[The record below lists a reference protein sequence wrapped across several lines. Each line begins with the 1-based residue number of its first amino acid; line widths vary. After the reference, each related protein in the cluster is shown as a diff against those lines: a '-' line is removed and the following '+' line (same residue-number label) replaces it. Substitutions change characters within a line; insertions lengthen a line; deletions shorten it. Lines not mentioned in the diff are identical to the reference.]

1 MKEKIKNVISGLK
14 KGFCASDVKKHDETS
29 LAKLLAEHDD
39 NRIVPFHMP
48 GHKRAD
54 FDYLYG
60 AQKIDITE
68 IEGFDNLNDAN
79 GIILDSEKLAADVFC
94 VKHARYLVNGSTG
107 GVLAAIRSVC
117 KEGDKILV
125 ARNCHKSV
133 FNAVEV
139 FGLNPVYVMPTYFE
153 EYGFYGSVY
162 PSSVKNAFEENPDI
176 KLVVV
181 TSPTYE
187 GIISDI
193 KSIAEIC
200 REHGAILFCRRGARR
215 AFGALQKVSRKRKD
229 AWRGHSCQQ
238 LAQNSSFSH
247 ANRIAVGVYGQG
259 GHGNSGQKPCGFS
272 DKLALVRADGVYGR
286 LRAYARR

>member
-1 MKEKIKNVISGLK
+1 M
-14 KGFCASDVKKHDETS
+14 
-29 LAKLLAEHDD
+29 
-39 NRIVPFHMP
+39 
-48 GHKRAD
+48 
-54 FDYLYG
+54 
-60 AQKIDITE
+60 
-68 IEGFDNLNDAN
+68 
-79 GIILDSEKLAADVFC
+79 
-94 VKHARYLVNGSTG
+94 KHARYLVNGSTG

-139 FGLNPVYVMPTYFE
+139 FGLNPVYVLPTYFE

-162 PSSVKNAFEENPDI
+162 PSSVKKAFEENPDI

-200 REHGAILFCRRGARR
+200 REHGAILFVDEAHGAHLGLCKKFHESARTLGADIVVNSLHKTLPSLTQTALLSVCTDRVDTAIVDKNLAVFQTSSPSYVLMASMDGCVRMLEDR
-215 AFGALQKVSRKRKD
+215 ANELCSEWSKNIDLCKKS
-229 AWRGHSCQQ
+229 
-238 LAQNSSFSH
+238 LA
-247 ANRIAVGVYGQG
+247 RL
-259 GHGNSGQKPCGFS
+259 K
-272 DKLALVRADGVYGR
+272 KLALFDAKKTAEC
-286 LRAYARR
+286 LPTTSPNS